1 MTHLEMLHTK
11 KLLKSF
17 LRISKRA
24 AAMKKNKS
32 FVIRGVLCCFFA
44 LMAGCASSE
53 LVDIWSDSSFQPPSL
68 NKMLVISV
76 SKNSVQRRI
85 WEDAFSDELV
95 KHNVAVTPSYH
106 LFPDI
111 VPDTNQI
118 IQIVQSNSFDGIL
131 VVRRLPPET
140 NTQFMQ
146 GYMTTEQGTR
156 YDRRRERFV
165 TYYRNIEHAAY
176 VDTQKVDI
184 RAIDVWVN
192 RNEGQMIWSATS
204 KTPEPNS
211 VQEVRPE
218 IIKLVMSELTKQK
231 IIASERWLEE

>member
-1 MTHLEMLHTK
+1 MTQREKQHTK

-17 LRISKRA
+17 SRIGKRGTM
-24 AAMKKNKS
+24 MKKNRS
-32 FVIRGVLCCFFA
+32 FAIGGVLCCFLV

-76 SKNSVQRRI
+76 IKNSVQRRM
-85 WEDAFSDELV
+85 WEDAFSAELA
-95 KHNVAVTPSYH
+95 KHGVAVTPSYR
-106 LFPDI
+106 LFPDA

-118 IQIVQSNSFDGIL
+118 TQIVGSNNFDGVL
-131 VVRRLPPET
+131 VTRRLPSET
-140 NTQFMQ
+140 NAQYTQ
-146 GYMTTEQGTR
+146 GYVTTEQGMR

-165 TYYRNIEHAAY
+165 TYYRDIDHAGY
-176 VDTQKVDI
+176 VDSQKVDI
-184 RAIDVWVN
+184 RTIDVWAT

-218 IIKLVMSELTKQK
+218 IIKLVMSELTKQR
-231 IIASERWLEE
+231 IIASER

>member
-1 MTHLEMLHTK
+1 
-11 KLLKSF
+11 
-17 LRISKRA
+17 
-24 AAMKKNKS
+24 
-32 FVIRGVLCCFFA
+32 
-44 LMAGCASSE
+44 
-53 LVDIWSDSSFQPPSL
+53 
-68 NKMLVISV
+68 
-76 SKNSVQRRI
+76 
-85 WEDAFSDELV
+85 
-95 KHNVAVTPSYH
+95 
-106 LFPDI
+106 
-111 VPDTNQI
+111 
-118 IQIVQSNSFDGIL
+118 
-131 VVRRLPPET
+131 
-140 NTQFMQ
+140 
-146 GYMTTEQGTR
+146 MTTEQGTR

>member
-1 MTHLEMLHTK
+1 MLHTK

-17 LRISKRA
+17 SQIGKRGTT
-24 AAMKKNKS
+24 MEKNRS
-32 FVIRGVLCCFFA
+32 FAIGGVLCCFLV

-76 SKNSVQRRI
+76 IKNSVQRRM
-85 WEDAFSDELV
+85 WEDAFSAELA
-95 KHNVAVTPSYH
+95 KHGVAVTPSYR
-106 LFPDI
+106 LFPDA

-118 IQIVQSNSFDGIL
+118 TQIVGSNNFDGVL
-131 VVRRLPPET
+131 VTRRLPSET
-140 NTQFMQ
+140 NAQYTQ
-146 GYMTTEQGTR
+146 GYVTTEQGMR

-165 TYYRNIEHAAY
+165 TYYRDIDHAGY
-176 VDTQKVDI
+176 VDSQKVDI
-184 RAIDVWVN
+184 RTIDVWAT

-218 IIKLVMSELTKQK
+218 IIKLVMSELTKQR
-231 IIASERWLEE
+231 IIASER